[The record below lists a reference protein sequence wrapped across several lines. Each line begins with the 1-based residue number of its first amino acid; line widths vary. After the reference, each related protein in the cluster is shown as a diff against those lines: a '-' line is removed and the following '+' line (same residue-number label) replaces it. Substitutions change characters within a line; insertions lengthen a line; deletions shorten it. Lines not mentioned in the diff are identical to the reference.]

1 MHTSSTPGFHFD
13 ALPPLILA
21 LVVATLVGSLPW
33 HAAALENGLA
43 RTPQMGWNSWNHFG
57 CSVSEQT
64 VLAAARALVSTGL
77 KSVGYQ
83 CEQLLPS
90 RRLQLADL
98 RLNGSRDVSLLLP
111 SDVLVDDCESSRG
124 VGLR

>member
-1 MHTSSTPGFHFD
+1 
-13 ALPPLILA
+13 
-21 LVVATLVGSLPW
+21 
-33 HAAALENGLA
+33 
-43 RTPQMGWNSWNHFG
+43 MGWNSWNHFG

-77 KSVGYQ
+77 KSVGYE
-83 CEQLLPS
+83 CERLLPS